1 MDLPEKRVL
10 HVITRSEWGGAPR
23 IVELLAEGTDADVA
37 VACGPGGR
45 LIDELRANDIPVFEQ
60 PRLDSDPDP
69 VADARAF
76 LDLLGLLRR
85 ESFDL
90 VHCHST
96 KAGLLG
102 RLAAAA
108 TNTPCI
114 FTVHGWGFYNTEY
127 GWVAPVIARGE
138 RLLARLTDEIVCVS
152 RNDFEQGR
160 RRGITSYTATEVIH
174 NGVRPLSFPDDRT
187 RLADVCDLD
196 PNVPVIGAI
205 ARLAPQKKPLTIL
218 RTAKRLE
225 DRGQSVQTIL
235 VGSGP
240 LMDDCE
246 RYVTEHDLDDVYLLG
261 FQEDALDMLPDL
273 DVFLLPSRFEGF
285 PLTVLESLHAGVPLV
300 AYDVGG
306 VAEAIDH
313 GKTGFIVPA
322 GDHDAFVEH
331 VERLLGDDELRSQL
345 SARARTTARSEF
357 SAERMVADY
366 KRVYER
372 VLRQDST

>member
-1 MDLPEKRVL
+1 MSLSEERIL
-10 HVITRSEWGGAPR
+10 HVITRSDWGGAPR
-23 IVELLAEGTDADVA
+23 VVKLLAEGTDADVA

-45 LIDELRANDIPVFEQ
+45 LIDELRASDVSVFEQ
-60 PRLDSDPDP
+60 PRLKSAPDP

-108 TNTPCI
+108 TNTPCV
-114 FTVHGWGFYNTEY
+114 FTVHGWGFYNMEY

-160 RRGITSYTATEVIH
+160 RRGITRHAATGVIH

-196 PNVPVIGAI
+196 PDVPVIGAI
-205 ARLAPQKKPLTIL
+205 ARLAPQKNPLAIL
-218 RTAKRLE
+218 RTAKQLGE
-225 DRGQSVQTIL
+225 RGRDVQTVL

-246 RYVTEHDLDDVYLLG
+246 RYVTDHDLDNVHLLG
-261 FQEDALDMLPDL
+261 FQEDALDMLPDF
-273 DVFLLPSRFEGF
+273 DAFVLPSRFEGF

-313 GKTGFIVPA
+313 GETGFVTPT
-322 GDHDAFVEH
+322 GDHDAFVGH
-331 VERLLGDDELRSQL
+331 VERLLDDDKLRSEL
-345 SARARTTARSEF
+345 SARARTVAREEF

-366 KRVYER
+366 ERVYER
-372 VLRQDST
+372 VLRQNST